1 MDTNEIKDRLR
12 GIIVAS
18 LALDGLDPSEIGDDT
33 NLREELGLD
42 SIDAL
47 ELVLGMEKEFG
58 VKIQG
63 KGLDREAFSS
73 LTTLTSFIEARLS
86 AAEAAE

>member
-12 GIIVAS
+12 RIIVAS
-18 LALDGLDPSEIGDDT
+18 LALDGLDPAEIGDDT
-33 NLREELGLD
+33 NLRDELGLD

-63 KGLDREAFSS
+63 KGLDRESFAT
-73 LTTLTSFIEARLS
+73 LTTLTSFIEARMN
-86 AAEAAE
+86 APETAE